1 MRYKFY
7 KSQSKT
13 THEFTPQNNVISTAS
28 LLQIKVLSHTG
39 GGGCNNS
46 YHKISKIRTKIKC
59 IKIRECLDLEHR
71 KTFF

>member
-39 GGGCNNS
+39 GGGGVT
-46 YHKISKIRTKIKC
+46 IRITKFLKFEQ
-59 IKIRECLDLEHR
+59 KLNA
-71 KTFF
+71 